1 MGRGMSQGPLRAT
14 QATGPGKQHSCT
26 LYTEASEVLCV
37 WGGPVGDLRALQ
49 QTVLAKGL
57 MADALGSLVMLSSAS
72 EGKAAVHRMD
82 RGRAWTVV
90 GTDGGRDGGWTGR
103 TVDGTD
109 DGRDGRWMGRT
120 VVGTDGGWDGQW
132 SGRTV
137 DGTDGG
143 WDGRWSG
150 MALFQ

>member
-82 RGRAWTVV
+82 RGWAWTVDGMEV
-90 GTDGGRDGGWTGR
+90 GWDGRWTGR
-103 TVDGTD
+103 
-109 DGRDGRWMGRT
+109 MM
-120 VVGTDGGWDGQW
+120 VGTDGGWDGQW

>member
-14 QATGPGKQHSCT
+14 QATGPGKQHLCT

-103 TVDGTD
+103 TVVGTD
-109 DGRDGRWMGRT
+109 GGWDGRWMGRT
-120 VVGTDGGWDGQW
+120 VVGHGSVPVKPFSPSFVKVSWA
-132 SGRTV
+132 GRPREAA
-137 DGTDGG
+137 
-143 WDGRWSG
+143 GRP
-150 MALFQ
+150 LL